1 MRKQIMWSFFSFTF
15 RFRYLAHTKF
25 DFKTATSRS
34 RTTQRCVLDAK
45 SIKFVDEIRFKINSD
60 RCSCINPFEF
70 LLVSN
75 VFSSTFSENEQNE
88 KWRGFQMTELE
99 WRNVEVM
106 FFPYLCMTLFILST
120 LIMYILCLFVLET
133 SMICVQQADKTCEKQ
148 FSPAIR
154 MFVHML
160 LVRNASWYRSIS
172 YSTFHGNS
180 VIRWGFEKSMYKN
193 KKLLPNLFD
202 AIFS

>member
-1 MRKQIMWSFFSFTF
+1 MKSDLKLIQIAAAALIHLNFFWFQMFSH
-15 RFRYLAHTKF
+15 RLSLRMNRTKNEE
-25 DFKTATSRS
+25 DSRWPSLSDATS
-34 RTTQRCVLDAK
+34 K
-45 SIKFVDEIRFKINSD
+45 
-60 RCSCINPFEF
+60 
-70 LLVSN
+70 
-75 VFSSTFSENEQNE
+75 
-88 KWRGFQMTELE
+88 
-99 WRNVEVM
+99 